1 MNTVSFIVQSLAP
14 YADQPVIVIPTLDA
28 FL

>member
-1 MNTVSFIVQSLAP
+1 MNAVSFIVQSLAP
-14 YADQPVIVIPTLDA
+14 YSDQPVIVIPTVDA